1 MAYTECV
8 NNLAPAYFCDKFRKR
23 STIHGLVMRM
33 RYTLEIPL
41 LKTATGQRTFI
52 CRAVNTWNN
61 LDDNL
66 KACSSLKRFR
76 NLIKSHLISKQ

>member
-1 MAYTECV
+1 MAYKCV
-8 NNLAPAYFCDKFRKR
+8 NNLASAYFCDKKFRKR
-23 STIHGLVMRM
+23 STVHGLDTRK
-33 RYTLEIPL
+33 RYTREIPL
-41 LKTATGQRTFI
+41 FKTATGQRTFI
-52 CRAVNTWNN
+52 YRAVNTWNN